1 MQVQYTERPQAVP
14 SGQNFMPWLLQDYKK
29 GNAVYFATAAVL
41 SYRAAGYPARYVEGY
56 HLSDQE
62 AGQMETTG
70 EKEVRLASKNA
81 HAWVEVYVNGIG
93 WMPVEVVPG
102 MYVKSYSN
110 QLITGKPTYQISSM
124 PDDHGA
130 DTKDDGMQGV
140 GGEQGAKEGNEE
152 KTNWE
157 ERVKAAADI
166 LLIFLYFCFFVY
178 LILELQRYLRIR
190 KKAAQRAQI
199 FAEGQPEEE
208 YYMKEI
214 RRLFG
219 IAGMKESMFQPEEEK
234 PDMEKMF
241 PGIYEKEYE
250 RASQLLQRAVFGRK
264 KLEVYERHT
273 LDCFIQRIS
282 VALYQNQ
289 NFIRKMILRY
299 VYIVRK

>member
-1 MQVQYTERPQAVP
+1 M
-14 SGQNFMPWLLQDYKK
+14 
-29 GNAVYFATAAVL
+29 
-41 SYRAAGYPARYVEGY
+41 
-56 HLSDQE
+56 
-62 AGQMETTG
+62 
-70 EKEVRLASKNA
+70 
-81 HAWVEVYVNGIG
+81 
-93 WMPVEVVPG
+93 
-102 MYVKSYSN
+102 
-110 QLITGKPTYQISSM
+110 
-124 PDDHGA
+124 
-130 DTKDDGMQGV
+130 
-140 GGEQGAKEGNEE
+140 
-152 KTNWE
+152 
-157 ERVKAAADI
+157 
-166 LLIFLYFCFFVY
+166 Y
-178 LILELQRYLRIR
+178 LILELQRYLHIR

-208 YYMKEI
+208 YYMKE
-214 RRLFG
+214 
-219 IAGMKESMFQPEEEK
+219 SMLQPEEEK